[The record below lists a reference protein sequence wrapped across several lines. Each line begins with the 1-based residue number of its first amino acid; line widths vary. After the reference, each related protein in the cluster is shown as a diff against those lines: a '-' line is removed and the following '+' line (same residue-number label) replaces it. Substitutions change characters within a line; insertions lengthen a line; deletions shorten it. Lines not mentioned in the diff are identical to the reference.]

1 MHKKSFFIEAGC
13 RLEIVI
19 NQRKERKD
27 ERNLPDDKEEIVQH
41 QHVSEKGL
49 TESRVQ
55 EIRQKIGENQLQ
67 ATKKKSPVR
76 IFAEQFQDL
85 LVIILMI
92 AAVVSMLSR
101 NVESTVVIFVVIVM
115 NAVLERFNISR
126 QKNHLIL
133 SMHFHHHMQK
143 YFVMV
148 KK

>member
-1 MHKKSFFIEAGC
+1 MKLLLIRE
-13 RLEIVI
+13 
-19 NQRKERKD
+19 RKEKMKEIYQMTR
-27 ERNLPDDKEEIVQH
+27 EEILQN

-92 AAVVSMLSR
+92 AAVVSMLSG

-115 NAVLERFNISR
+115 NAVLGISR
-126 QKNHLIL
+126 QKSRLIL
-133 SMHFHHHMQK
+133 SRHFHHHMQK

>member
-1 MHKKSFFIEAGC
+1 MKLLLIRE
-13 RLEIVI
+13 
-19 NQRKERKD
+19 RKEKMKEIYQMTR
-27 ERNLPDDKEEIVQH
+27 EEILQN

-92 AAVVSMLSR
+92 AAVVSMLSG

-126 QKNHLIL
+126 QKNRLIL
-133 SMHFHHHMQK
+133 SRHFHHHMQK

>member
-1 MHKKSFFIEAGC
+1 MKLLLIRE
-13 RLEIVI
+13 
-19 NQRKERKD
+19 RKEKMKEIYQMTR
-27 ERNLPDDKEEIVQH
+27 EEILQN

-76 IFAEQFQDL
+76 IFAEQFQD
-85 LVIILMI
+85 
-92 AAVVSMLSR
+92 
-101 NVESTVVIFVVIVM
+101 F
-115 NAVLERFNISR
+115 SR
-126 QKNHLIL
+126 QKNRLIL
-133 SMHFHHHMQK
+133 SRHFHHHMQK

>member
-1 MHKKSFFIEAGC
+1 MKLLLIRE
-13 RLEIVI
+13 
-19 NQRKERKD
+19 RKEKMKEIYRMT
-27 ERNLPDDKEEIVQH
+27 KEEILQH

-55 EIRQKIGENQLQ
+55 EIRQKIWGKSIYKQQ
-67 ATKKKSPVR
+67 RKKVRLR

-115 NAVLERFNISR
+115 NAVLGTVQYLKAEKSLDSL
-126 QKNHLIL
+126 KAL
-133 SMHFHHHMQK
+133 SSPHAK
-143 YFVMV
+143 VLR
-148 KK
+148 